1 MRRIEVLVEE
11 PSAEAALQV
20 LLPRIV
26 QGRARIK
33 IINLGSKYAL
43 LKKLEER
50 LRGYADRL
58 KGGENLRVL
67 VLVDRDQDDCTA
79 LKAQMERAARAAGLV
94 TKSAAHGGSPF
105 TVVTRIAIEE
115 LESWFLGDPDALR
128 KTFPRLP
135 EIRLAAS
142 PFRNPENGGSWEAL
156 HRFLK
161 RHGYYPGTYPKIEA
175 ARRIAENMATSA
187 NRTSSFRVFREG
199 LEACL

>member
-26 QGRARIK
+26 QGHARIK

-43 LKKLEER
+43 LKKLEGR

-58 KGGENLRVL
+58 QDGENLRVL

-79 LKAQMERAARAAGLV
+79 LKAQMERAARVAGLV
-94 TKSAAHGGSPF
+94 TKSAARGGSPF

-135 EIRLAAS
+135 QINLDAS

-156 HRFLK
+156 HKFLK
-161 RHGYYPGTYPKIEA
+161 KHGYYPGTYPKIEA
-175 ARRIAENMATSA
+175 ARRIATNMTTSA
-187 NRTSSFRVFREG
+187 NKTSSFRAFREG

>member
-1 MRRIEVLVEE
+1 
-11 PSAEAALQV
+11 
-20 LLPRIV
+20 
-26 QGRARIK
+26 
-33 IINLGSKYAL
+33 
-43 LKKLEER
+43 
-50 LRGYADRL
+50 
-58 KGGENLRVL
+58 
-67 VLVDRDQDDCTA
+67 
-79 LKAQMERAARAAGLV
+79 
-94 TKSAAHGGSPF
+94 
-105 TVVTRIAIEE
+105 VTRIAIEE

-128 KTFPRLP
+128 KTFPQLP